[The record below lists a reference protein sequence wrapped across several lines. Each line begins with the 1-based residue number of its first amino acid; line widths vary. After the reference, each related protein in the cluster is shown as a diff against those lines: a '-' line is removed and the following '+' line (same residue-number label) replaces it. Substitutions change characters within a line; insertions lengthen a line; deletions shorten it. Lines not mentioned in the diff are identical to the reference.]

1 MDVFL
6 FGLLR
11 TIRAVLPHMRDQ
23 RSGKIIN
30 MSSSAA
36 TLALP
41 FVGFYSAGKY
51 AMAGL
56 SESLRREMMGFNIWV
71 SYLEASAFRTNAA
84 DEVIVAADRI
94 EDYSPLRDNAI
105 HDFQQ
110 AIRSGKDPKMVA
122 KTVEKIIK
130 TKKPKLLYRVDS
142 QAKMLPLLK
151 AFTPRRAQ
159 DVVFEGYA
167 KARGG

>member
-56 SESLRREMMGFNIWV
+56 SESLRREVMGFNIWV
-71 SYLEASAFRTNAA
+71 SYLEASAFRTNAD

-94 EDYSPLRDNAI
+94 EITARCATTPSTISSKRFA
-105 HDFQQ
+105 
-110 AIRSGKDPKMVA
+110 VA
-122 KTVEKIIK
+122 KTQKWL
-130 TKKPKLLYRVDS
+130 PKQSR
-142 QAKMLPLLK
+142 K
-151 AFTPRRAQ
+151 
-159 DVVFEGYA
+159 
-167 KARGG
+167 